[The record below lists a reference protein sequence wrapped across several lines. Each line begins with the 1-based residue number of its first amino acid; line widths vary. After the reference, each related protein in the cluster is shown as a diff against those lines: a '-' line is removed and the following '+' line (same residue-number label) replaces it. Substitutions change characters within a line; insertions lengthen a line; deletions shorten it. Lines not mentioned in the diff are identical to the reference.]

1 MKMWGSK
8 SKKKTKRLD
17 IGRQLAVLATE
28 YFH

>member
-8 SKKKTKRLD
+8 SKKTKRLD
-17 IGRQLAVLATE
+17 IGRQLEVLATE